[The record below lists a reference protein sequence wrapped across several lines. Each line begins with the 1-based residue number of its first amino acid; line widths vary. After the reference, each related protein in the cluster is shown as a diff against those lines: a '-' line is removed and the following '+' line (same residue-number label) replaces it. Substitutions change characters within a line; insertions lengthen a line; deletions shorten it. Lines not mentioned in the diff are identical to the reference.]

1 VGGLLETLKKLGPV
15 KLAALGGVALV
26 MVILFGV
33 MAGGMSGAS
42 MQMLYS
48 KLDTKD
54 ATRIVAELSKL
65 NIPYQLTENGT
76 TIMVPPANVGKARI
90 SMAELGLPQ
99 DGSVGYEL
107 FDNTNALGTSTFQ
120 QNISK
125 MRALEGELAR
135 TISAIDAVRTARV
148 HLVMPERE
156 LFSRD
161 KQKARAS
168 VFVGLRGKGLSKT
181 QIAAIQHLVAAAVP
195 QLEVSTISIIDDK
208 GNLIAR
214 GSGQEDDQAFIMMN
228 NDEMRIAQENR
239 LKADVEELIASV
251 VGPGNVR
258 AQISAEMDFNKV
270 TRDSEVYDP
279 ESKVERS
286 TQNVTESE
294 TANEKS
300 QNVSVANN
308 LPEAEANR
316 QEGSANVRAQ
326 NRQEETINYEISR
339 TVTKEVSQI
348 GQIKRLSVALL
359 VDGTYTTAED
369 GTKTYQP
376 RDQAQLDKIEAL
388 VKNAIGFD
396 ANRGDSVEVL
406 NMQFADTAPTD
417 MPLNVWDTMS
427 SEEYIKIAQT
437 LIMMV
442 MGLLVIL
449 LIVRPLTQRL
459 VESAP
464 SAAGAESA
472 EQLLAAAGLM
482 PALEAPDG
490 STLPVQRSAVEE
502 MLDIDRVEGQLKA
515 SMVRRIGELIDKH
528 PDEAIQVIRNWM
540 QADT

>member
-195 QLEVSTISIIDDK
+195 QLEVSNISIIDDK

>member
-1 VGGLLETLKKLGPV
+1 MGGLLETLKKLGPV

-195 QLEVSTISIIDDK
+195 QLEVSNISIIDDK

>member
-1 VGGLLETLKKLGPV
+1 MGGLLETLKKLGHV

-33 MAGGMSGAS
+33 MVGGMSGAS
-42 MQMLYS
+42 MQMLYA

-65 NIPYQLTENGT
+65 NIPYQLTDNGT
-76 TIMVPPANVGKARI
+76 TIMVPPSNVGKARI

-135 TISAIDAVRTARV
+135 TISAIDAVRAARV

-161 KQKARAS
+161 KQQARAS
-168 VFVGLRGKGLSKT
+168 VFVGLRGKGLTKT

-195 QLEVSTISIIDDK
+195 QLEVANISIIDDK

-214 GSGQEDDQAFIMMN
+214 GSSQEDQETFAMMN

-251 VGPGNVR
+251 VGPGKVR

-270 TRDSEVYDP
+270 TKDSETYDP

-286 TQNVTESE
+286 TQSVVESE

-308 LPEAEANR
+308 LPEAAANK
-316 QEGSANVRAQ
+316 QEGTANLRAQ

-348 GQIKRLSVALL
+348 GQIKRLSVALI
-359 VDGTYTTAED
+359 VDGTYTIAED

-376 RDQAQLDKIEAL
+376 REQAQLDKIEAL

-417 MPLNVWDTMS
+417 LPQNVWDTMS

-437 LIMMV
+437 LIMML

-490 STLPVQRSAVEE
+490 STMPVQRSAVEE
-502 MLDIDRVEGQLKA
+502 MLDIDRVEGQVKA
-515 SMVRRIGELIDKH
+515 SMVRRIGELIDKN

-540 QADT
+540 QTDA